1 MRYCWT
7 RRLRSLLPGCILV
20 ATVVLVVDIG
30 SVRLPAQSLGRG
42 GMVATSHA
50 LASEAGLQLL
60 QRGGNAFD
68 AAIAAGA
75 VLAVVNPFMAGMG
88 GVGGYALIYDAKTGK
103 TEALDFIGTAPK
115 AATLEHFQ
123 GDKLWDFSKRATDG
137 YSAPLVPGMVA
148 GWAALHKRGASK
160 SWAEILAPAIAY
172 AEKGF
177 PVTPAVVASMTT
189 GDMSKVRRYPYGRGL
204 FAREG
209 AGTVQPGDMWVQ
221 SDLAATL
228 KAIAAEGPDTFYKG
242 RVAKLIAS
250 HMTQNGGLITAEDLA
265 SYSAVWSEPISTTY
279 RGFKVMTHRPGSSG
293 MTILQ
298 WLNVLEGYDLEA
310 MERNS
315 PEYIHAVTEVMKLG
329 FLDDDRHN
337 TGKSG
342 AKVPLDRL
350 LSKAYAAEQRAR
362 VNLAKAQYYPAATA
376 STISSLGEH
385 TNHHTVIDGSHNIVT
400 MTETLMYASG
410 VAVPD
415 TGLFLNN
422 GMCYFSLDPKD
433 PNRVEGGARP
443 RFVMAPTIVFRQDR
457 PYFATGAAGGW
468 TIPQTI
474 LQTILNIIDFR
485 LEVGRAAGGPRFIL
499 RFLENSIPYVPGTDL
514 ALDSGMPPERRTQLE
529 ALGHRIIPGREDP
542 AGGGGN
548 ILNTILID
556 PRSGALWG
564 AGIVSTW

>member
-7 RRLRSLLPGCILV
+7 RRRQSLLPRCILV
-20 ATVVLVVDIG
+20 VTVALVVDTVT
-30 SVRLPAQSLGRG
+30 VRLPAQSIGRG

-88 GVGGYALIYDAKTGK
+88 GVGGYTLIYDAKTGK

-137 YSAPLVPGMVA
+137 YSAPLVPGIVA
-148 GWAALHKRGASK
+148 GWAALHKRGGSK

-209 AGTVQPGDMWVQ
+209 VGTVQPGDMWVQ

-228 KAIAAEGPDTFYKG
+228 KAIAAEGPETFYKG
-242 RVAKLIAS
+242 KVAKLIAS
-250 HMTQNGGLITAEDLA
+250 HMTQRNGGLITAEDLA

-279 RGFKVMTHRPGSSG
+279 RGFKVMTHRPGS
-293 MTILQ
+293 
-298 WLNVLEGYDLEA
+298 WGYPD
-310 MERNS
+310 S
-315 PEYIHAVTEVMKLG
+315 AVAQRLGGLRPRGDGAQLARVHPRGDQVMKLG

-350 LSKAYAAEQRAR
+350 LSKAYTAEQRA
-362 VNLAKAQYYPAATA
+362 P
-376 STISSLGEH
+376 
-385 TNHHTVIDGSHNIVT
+385 
-400 MTETLMYASG
+400 
-410 VAVPD
+410 
-415 TGLFLNN
+415 
-422 GMCYFSLDPKD
+422 
-433 PNRVEGGARP
+433 
-443 RFVMAPTIVFRQDR
+443 
-457 PYFATGAAGGW
+457 
-468 TIPQTI
+468 
-474 LQTILNIIDFR
+474 
-485 LEVGRAAGGPRFIL
+485 
-499 RFLENSIPYVPGTDL
+499 
-514 ALDSGMPPERRTQLE
+514 
-529 ALGHRIIPGREDP
+529 
-542 AGGGGN
+542 
-548 ILNTILID
+548 
-556 PRSGALWG
+556 
-564 AGIVSTW
+564 

>member
-1 MRYCWT
+1 MRYCWK
-7 RRLRSLLPGCILV
+7 RRLHSLLPGCILV
-20 ATVVLVVDIG
+20 ATVVLVVDTFT
-30 SVRLPAQSLGRG
+30 VRLPAQSIGRG

-115 AATLEHFQ
+115 SATLEHFQ

-137 YSAPLVPGMVA
+137 YSAPLVPGIVA

-177 PVTPAVVASMTT
+177 PVTPAVVSSMTT
-189 GDMSKVRRYPYGRGL
+189 GDMSKVRRYPYGRSL

-221 SDLAATL
+221 NDLAATL
-228 KAIAAEGPDTFYKG
+228 KAIATEGPDTFYKG

-250 HMTQNGGLITAEDLA
+250 HMAQNGGLLTAEDLA
-265 SYSAVWSEPISTTY
+265 SYTAVWSEPISTTY

-298 WLNVLEGYDLEA
+298 WLNVLEQYDLEA

-315 PEYIHAVTEVMKLG
+315 PEYIHLVTEVMKLG

-350 LSKAYAAEQRAR
+350 LSKAYTAEQRAR
-362 VNLAKAQYYPAATA
+362 VNLTKAQYYPAASA

-385 TNHHTVIDGSHNIVT
+385 TNHHTVIDGNHNIVT

-443 RFVMAPTIVFRQDR
+443 RFVMAPTIVFRQER

-474 LQTILNIIDFR
+474 LQTILNVIDFR

-514 ALDSGMPPERRTQLE
+514 ALDTGMPPERRKQLE
-529 ALGHRIIPGREDP
+529 ALGHSNTWPAARSTLTARYVLLPG
-542 AGGGGN
+542 
-548 ILNTILID
+548 
-556 PRSGALWG
+556 SGSSRA
-564 AGIVSTW
+564 A

>member
-7 RRLRSLLPGCILV
+7 RRRQSLLPRCILV
-20 ATVVLVVDIG
+20 VTVALVVDTVT
-30 SVRLPAQSLGRG
+30 VRLPAQSIGRG

-88 GVGGYALIYDAKTGK
+88 GVGGYTLIYDAKTGK

-137 YSAPLVPGMVA
+137 YSAPLVPGIVA
-148 GWAALHKRGASK
+148 GWAALHKRGGSK

-209 AGTVQPGDMWVQ
+209 VGTVQPGDMWVQ
-221 SDLAATL
+221 TESAATL
-228 KAIAAEGPDTFYKG
+228 KAIAAEGPETFYKG
-242 RVAKLIAS
+242 KVAKLIAS

-315 PEYIHAVTEVMKLG
+315 PEYIHVVTEVMKLG
-329 FLDDDRHN
+329 FLDDDWHN

-362 VNLAKAQYYPAATA
+362 VNLAKRSTTPPPRLPRRSVPSA
-376 STISSLGEH
+376 STQ
-385 TNHHTVIDGSHNIVT
+385 NHHTVIDGSHNIVT
-400 MTETLMYASG
+400 MTETLMYAS
-410 VAVPD
+410 AW
-415 TGLFLNN
+415 
-422 GMCYFSLDPKD
+422 
-433 PNRVEGGARP
+433 
-443 RFVMAPTIVFRQDR
+443 RFRT
-457 PYFATGAAGGW
+457 
-468 TIPQTI
+468 
-474 LQTILNIIDFR
+474 
-485 LEVGRAAGGPRFIL
+485 
-499 RFLENSIPYVPGTDL
+499 PGCF
-514 ALDSGMPPERRTQLE
+514 
-529 ALGHRIIPGREDP
+529 
-542 AGGGGN
+542 
-548 ILNTILID
+548 
-556 PRSGALWG
+556 
-564 AGIVSTW
+564 